1 MQEKRCPVCKV
12 LRDRLIQSS
21 TKKNTG
27 VDEGTQEGEGS
38 GSCLGKDS
46 SAKSSAQ
53 AGSTRNVGDDSTKGG
68 GWEEG
73 ADGEE
78 FGGAGI
84 PSRDWRHINLSL
96 SRTKRVRCW
105 GGREGIFEFGV
116 SETSSR
122 VWTVLW
128 AGGVRGPEARGGRNE
143 HNAPGGGS
151 CGCFHHRKASTAASL
166 LALPPLALRRGENV
180 RVRGET
186 RSWRHIDGHCIAAS
200 KFNVL
205 PAQCSHCS
213 ERKGLRR
220 ATDGQHVFRVTWH
233 NRVSAPSKV
242 HTDLKTTFS
251 ANTKT
256 RIRER
261 YCYTCSVCLQPVIS
275 GHCAHLF
282 QASSNGYV
290 QVREAISL
298 GILDADPDYYDR
310 GSSENGT
317 LQCPTCHLEYFTKG
331 TLVWSPPLEV
341 LKWIHKRMKGKKE
354 IQELSVLVDG
364 EFRQDLD
371 PREGQKTFRT
381 FEYREAHARRVINPD
396 AAKAVVVSFSR
407 TRDLDSNTPVNYWWL
422 PVPCN
427 IILYL
432 FLYEVARAKNC
443 AEFAWPEVELARQI
457 YKDLKERQTE
467 RIEPFSAK
475 DAPQRRSPS
484 LAKET
489 GGENKHTHDR
499 PHTRPKLNPPYA
511 ACAVRAVAQI
521 SQGGVWHPCSK
532 GQQQD
537 ILSKMSNGRTDYD
550 AASTGF
556 RGTGGE

>member
-73 ADGEE
+73 RRGWRGIWRRGNSIARLAAYQLVVVEDETGEVL
-78 FGGAGI
+78 GGE
-84 PSRDWRHINLSL
+84 
-96 SRTKRVRCW
+96 
-105 GGREGIFEFGV
+105 GGHF
-116 SETSSR
+116 R
-122 VWTVLW
+122 VW
-128 AGGVRGPEARGGRNE
+128 GVRNLVQGMDGSLGGWRSRARGEAAGT
-143 HNAPGGGS
+143 S
-151 CGCFHHRKASTAASL
+151 TTHR
-166 LALPPLALRRGENV
+166 V
-180 RVRGET
+180 V
-186 RSWRHIDGHCIAAS
+186 
-200 KFNVL
+200 VVVVV
-205 PAQCSHCS
+205 

-261 YCYTCSVCLQPVIS
+261 YCYTCSVCLQP
-275 GHCAHLF
+275 
-282 QASSNGYV
+282 ASSNGYV

-354 IQELSVLVDG
+354 IQE
-364 EFRQDLD
+364 
-371 PREGQKTFRT
+371 
-381 FEYREAHARRVINPD
+381 
-396 AAKAVVVSFSR
+396 
-407 TRDLDSNTPVNYWWL
+407 
-422 PVPCN
+422 
-427 IILYL
+427 
-432 FLYEVARAKNC
+432 
-443 AEFAWPEVELARQI
+443 
-457 YKDLKERQTE
+457 
-467 RIEPFSAK
+467 
-475 DAPQRRSPS
+475 
-484 LAKET
+484 
-489 GGENKHTHDR
+489 
-499 PHTRPKLNPPYA
+499 
-511 ACAVRAVAQI
+511 
-521 SQGGVWHPCSK
+521 
-532 GQQQD
+532 
-537 ILSKMSNGRTDYD
+537 
-550 AASTGF
+550 
-556 RGTGGE
+556 